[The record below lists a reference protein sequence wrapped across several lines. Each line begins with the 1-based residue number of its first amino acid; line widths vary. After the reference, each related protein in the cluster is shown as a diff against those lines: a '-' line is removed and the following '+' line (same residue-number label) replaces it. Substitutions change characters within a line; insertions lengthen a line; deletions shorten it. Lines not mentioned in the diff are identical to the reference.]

1 MEESISREELVCIL
15 MDHYV
20 DLQRIK
26 KANVGVVN
34 EELEYQIKGATL
46 KLSSMGVDVENLS
59 L

>member
-34 EELEYQIKGATL
+34 EELEYQIKGAIA
-46 KLSSMGVDVENLS
+46 KLSAIGVSVVGLTY
-59 L
+59 

>member
-15 MDHYV
+15 IDHYV

-34 EELEYQIKGATL
+34 EELEYQIKTTRV
-46 KLSSMGVDVENLS
+46 KLSTFGIDISELEF
-59 L
+59 